1 MRRISIQ
8 GGKFSG
14 LESQSGASKE
24 LDVVIVNAAET
35 SRVVVR
41 LVPTVDV

>member
-1 MRRISIQ
+1 LVRRISIQ

-35 SRVVVR
+35 SRVYYEG
-41 LVPTVDV
+41 DYNSK